1 MMTKI
6 QTKLKPVAL
15 VSGITGQDAYYLSK
29 FLLDK
34 NYEIYGMYRRN
45 STDINERLI
54 DLKDE
59 INLVDGDLTDTSSL
73 VRILNKTKP
82 DEIYNLAAQS
92 FVPESWTQPIASADI
107 TGTGVLR
114 MLEAI
119 RLTNKDVKFYQA
131 CSSEMFGKVQDIPQ
145 TEKTKFYPRSP
156 YGCAKVYGFDITRNY
171 RESYDM
177 FACSGI
183 LFNHESPKRGKQ
195 FVTRK
200 ITNTAAR
207 IKLGLQDTLELGN
220 LDAKRDWGYAGD
232 FVEAMYFMLQQP
244 KPKDY
249 VIATNETHSVREF
262 VDEAFNLVDMP
273 LEWEGK
279 GLNEIGKYK
288 DKTIVKVNPDF
299 YRPAEVD
306 ILLGDYSKAK
316 KELGWE
322 PKTKFKELVKMMVES
337 DLKLNKE
344 GMKKC

>member
-1 MMTKI
+1 MTKI

>member
-1 MMTKI
+1 MMTK
-6 QTKLKPVAL
+6 KLTAL
-15 VSGITGQDAYYLSK
+15 ITGITGQDAYYLSK

-119 RLTNKDVKFYQA
+119 RLTNKDVKLYQA
-131 CSSEMFGKVQDIPQ
+131 CSSEMFGKVQEIPQ

-183 LFNHESPKRGKQ
+183 LFNHESPRRGKQ

-200 ITNTAAR
+200 ITNAAAR
-207 IKLGLQDTLELGN
+207 IKLGLQDNFNLGN
-220 LDAKRDWGYAGD
+220 FNAKRDWGYAGD
-232 FVEAMYFMLQQP
+232 FVEAMYLMLQQP

-262 VDEAFNLVDMP
+262 VDEAFNLIGMP

-279 GLNEIGKYK
+279 ELNEIGKYK
-288 DKTIVKVNPDF
+288 DKTIVKINPEF

-344 GMKKC
+344 GGKKWL

>member
-1 MMTKI
+1 MTKKR
-6 QTKLKPVAL
+6 TAL
-15 VSGITGQDAYYLSK
+15 ITGITGQDGYYLSK
-29 FLLDK
+29 FLLGK
-34 NYEIYGMYRRN
+34 NYDIYGMYRRN

-114 MLEAI
+114 ILEAV
-119 RLTNKDVKFYQA
+119 RLTNKDVKLYQA

-183 LFNHESPKRGKQ
+183 LFNHESPRRGKQ

-200 ITNTAAR
+200 ITNAAAR
-207 IKLGLQDTLELGN
+207 IKLGLQDNFKLGN
-220 LDAKRDWGYAGD
+220 FNAKRDWGYAGD
-232 FVEAMYFMLQQP
+232 FVEAMYLMLQQP

-262 VDEAFNLVDMP
+262 VDETFNLVNMP

-322 PKTKFKELVKMMVES
+322 PKTKFKKLVKMMIES
-337 DLKLNKE
+337 DLKLNEDLK
-344 GMKKC
+344 

>member
-1 MMTKI
+1 MMTK
-6 QTKLKPVAL
+6 KLTAL
-15 VSGITGQDAYYLSK
+15 ITGITGQDAYYLSK

-82 DEIYNLAAQS
+82 DEIYNLGAQS

-119 RLTNKDVKFYQA
+119 RLTNKDVKLYQA
-131 CSSEMFGKVQDIPQ
+131 CSSEMFGKVQEIPQ

-183 LFNHESPKRGKQ
+183 LFNHESPRRGKQ

-200 ITNTAAR
+200 ITNSAA
-207 IKLGLQDTLELGN
+207 
-220 LDAKRDWGYAGD
+220 
-232 FVEAMYFMLQQP
+232 
-244 KPKDY
+244 
-249 VIATNETHSVREF
+249 
-262 VDEAFNLVDMP
+262 
-273 LEWEGK
+273 
-279 GLNEIGKYK
+279 
-288 DKTIVKVNPDF
+288 
-299 YRPAEVD
+299 
-306 ILLGDYSKAK
+306 
-316 KELGWE
+316 
-322 PKTKFKELVKMMVES
+322 
-337 DLKLNKE
+337 
-344 GMKKC
+344 